1 MPTISLIT
9 TGGVGDHI
17 HVEEDLTS
25 QIDGYKLTF
34 TTSQEYIPG
43 SLRVAYCGV
52 YYTKDNDF
60 YETDGYGVASTTQF
74 TFMNDDPFPPQL
86 DCPLFVIYRREILT

>member
-9 TGGVGDHI
+9 PGGVTDHI

-34 TTSQEYIPG
+34 YTSQEYIPG
-43 SLRVAYCGV
+43 SLRVASNGV

-60 YETDGYGVASTTQF
+60 IESGPNSF
-74 TFMNDDPFPPQL
+74 TFLTGLPDDPFPPEL
-86 DCPLFVIYRREILT
+86 DCPLFAIYRRRPT

>member
-9 TGGVGDHI
+9 PGGVTDHI

-25 QIDGYKLTF
+25 QVDGYKTTF
-34 TTSQEYIPG
+34 YTSQVYIPG
-43 SLRVAYCGV
+43 SLRVTCNGV

-60 YETDGYGVASTTQF
+60 SESGPQSF
-74 TFMNDDPFPPQL
+74 TFFTGLPDDPFPPEL
-86 DCPLFVIYRREILT
+86 DCPLTVIYRRRPT